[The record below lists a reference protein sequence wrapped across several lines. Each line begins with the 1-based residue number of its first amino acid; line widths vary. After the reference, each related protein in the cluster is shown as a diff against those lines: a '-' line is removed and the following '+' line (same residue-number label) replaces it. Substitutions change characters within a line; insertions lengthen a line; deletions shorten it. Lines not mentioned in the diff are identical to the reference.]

1 LKAAL
6 IVPQSGE
13 YKIWGDELVD
23 GVKTA
28 VGELNENGGLQKQK
42 IALSIIDDPCSE
54 NLAVSTAQ
62 MLALNNDNKPSLV
75 IGPYCSDGFDK
86 IADIYAKAKVFQIV
100 PMPLNKEYASKNY
113 KGLLRVTGIKEQK
126 GIDFFNFYNQHW
138 AGRYTAV
145 VYDPTDTDMKKSAF
159 SVEDQFRRYGKSSLL
174 KSYTFDQD
182 LDSIGEQIRT
192 AGEDIVLLLG
202 KPKRIAKMIRLL
214 QRLDPDITVVT
225 EKYMIGDS
233 FYEYADPTLPSLY
246 FMAMPSLESNPDYTE
261 MMVHLRL
268 KGIEPNGL
276 NLYGYAAV
284 KTWADLVRKTKS
296 VKYDAL
302 VRTAR
307 NSLSGSLWSNA
318 GTKNSKA
325 LRYTFYR
332 YQNGE
337 FVPVD

>member
-1 LKAAL
+1 
-6 IVPQSGE
+6 
-13 YKIWGDELVD
+13 
-23 GVKTA
+23 
-28 VGELNENGGLQKQK
+28 
-42 IALSIIDDPCSE
+42 
-54 NLAVSTAQ
+54 
-62 MLALNNDNKPSLV
+62 
-75 IGPYCSDGFDK
+75 
-86 IADIYAKAKVFQIV
+86 
-100 PMPLNKEYASKNY
+100 
-113 KGLLRVTGIKEQK
+113 
-126 GIDFFNFYNQHW
+126 
-138 AGRYTAV
+138 
-145 VYDPTDTDMKKSAF
+145 
-159 SVEDQFRRYGKSSLL
+159 
-174 KSYTFDQD
+174 
-182 LDSIGEQIRT
+182 
-192 AGEDIVLLLG
+192 
-202 KPKRIAKMIRLL
+202 
-214 QRLDPDITVVT
+214 
-225 EKYMIGDS
+225 MIGDS

-276 NLYGYAAV
+276 NLYGYVAV
-284 KTWADLVRKTKS
+284 KTWAALVRKTKS